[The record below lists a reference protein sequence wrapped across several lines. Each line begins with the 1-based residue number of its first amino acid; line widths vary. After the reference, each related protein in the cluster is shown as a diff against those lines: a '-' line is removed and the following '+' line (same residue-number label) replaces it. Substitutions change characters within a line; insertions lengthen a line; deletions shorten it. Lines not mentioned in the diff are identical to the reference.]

1 MQRNRLIGGL
11 FLAFGAIALGAGET
25 AAQTKI
31 AAKAKAPFDGAW
43 AVTIMTEKGT
53 CDAAYRYAVL
63 VSDGKVVSD
72 ARESTGTINV
82 SGKIDPEGNV
92 SVAVR
97 RGQQH
102 AEGTGK
108 MSEAGGTGTWSGKS
122 QTSACTGR
130 WEARRND
137 LR

>member
-1 MQRNRLIGGL
+1 MQRNGLTGGV
-11 FLAFGAIALGAGET
+11 FLVFGALALSAGHSF
-25 AAQTKI
+25 AQTKM
-31 AAKAKAPFDGAW
+31 AARAKAPFEGAW
-43 AVTIMTEKGT
+43 AVTIMTEKGS
-53 CDAAYRYAVL
+53 CDPAYRYAVL
-63 VSDGKVVSD
+63 VSDGKVLSD
-72 ARESTGTINV
+72 SRDSTGTINV
-82 SGKIDPEGNV
+82 SGKIDADGNV

-108 MSEAGGTGTWSGKS
+108 LSEAGGTGTWSGKS

>member
-1 MQRNRLIGGL
+1 MQRNALVCGL
-11 FLAFGAIALGAGET
+11 FLAFGAIALGASDS
-25 AAQTKI
+25 AAQTKF

-43 AVTIMTEKGT
+43 AVTIMTEKGS
-53 CDAAYRYAVL
+53 CDPAYRYAVL

-72 ARESTGTINV
+72 ARDSTGTINV

-108 MSEAGGTGTWSGKS
+108 LSEAGGTGTWSGKS
-122 QTSACTGR
+122 QSSACTGR